1 VPLATRPEQKEVLL
15 AAEARQPDAALV
27 AGRRQGVVGGPS
39 REHVGEIQRLRI
51 LAAMA
56 EVASE
61 RGAGAATV
69 AHVVA
74 RAGVSRRTFYDLFED
89 REECFLAAFELAL
102 AQAAR
107 DVLPVWRAPGTW
119 RGRIRASLTALLIF
133 LDEEPALAR
142 LCVVQAL
149 GAGPRAL
156 ERRGEVLRALTA
168 AIDEGRGEARKGTE
182 PPLLTADG
190 VIGGVLSVIHTR
202 LLEDGG
208 ESLTGLL
215 GELMSMVVLPYQ
227 GPAAARREI
236 DRPGPVCTVRPRA
249 RRTDPLE
256 GLEMRITY
264 RTVRVLMV
272 IAAHPAASNRAVAE
286 YAGIQDQGQVS
297 KLLTRLQHLG
307 LIDNQ
312 GEGPAK
318 GAANAW
324 RLTAKGLQVEQAI
337 HIQTAA
343 PG

>member
-1 VPLATRPEQKEVLL
+1 
-15 AAEARQPDAALV
+15 V
-27 AGRRQGVVGGPS
+27 AGGAHLDATLGGPS

-107 DVLPVWRAPGTW
+107 DVLPAWRAEGSW
-119 RGRIRASLTALLIF
+119 KDRIRGSLTALLIF
-133 LDEEPALAR
+133 LDEQPALAR

-156 ERRGEVLRALTA
+156 ARRGEILRALTA
-168 AIDEGRGEARKGTE
+168 AIDEGREEARRGTG
-182 PPLLTADG
+182 PPPLTADG
-190 VIGGVLSVIHTR
+190 VIGGVLSVIHMR
-202 LLEDGG
+202 LLEDRR
-208 ESLTGLL
+208 ESLTTLL
-215 GELMSMVVLPYQ
+215 GELMSMIVLPYQ
-227 GPAAARREI
+227 GPAVARREI
-236 DRPGPVCTVRPRA
+236 HRPGPVLAGRPLA
-249 RRTDPLE
+249 RRADPLE

-272 IAAHPAASNRAVAE
+272 IASHPAANNRQIAE
-286 YAGIQDQGQVS
+286 HAGIQDQGQVS

-307 LIDNQ
+307 LVDNH

-318 GAANAW
+318 GGPNAW
-324 RLTAKGLQVEQAI
+324 RLTAKGRQVEQAI
-337 HIQTAA
+337 HVQSATPA
-343 PG
+343 